1 MVTIKRVSP
10 DVVFANPDYPALEA
24 SYMSMAHD
32 ALKVGASVM
41 KDRYRQLYD
50 TDVLDTFTVE
60 EDGGKLI
67 GFAAVI
73 YSPSLHTG
81 HLCANVESIFIDP
94 NARSTGAG
102 IGLMCAIRTI
112 AKARGCAAVFYSAQ
126 PGSKFDRLLGR
137 MKGTK
142 LAQHIYMQEIK
153 RG

>member
-1 MVTIKRVSP
+1 MVTLKRVSP
-10 DVVFANPDYPALEA
+10 DVIFNNPGYPALEA

-50 TDVLDTFTVE
+50 ADVLDTFMVE

-81 HLCANVESIFIDP
+81 HLCANVEAIFVDP

-102 IGLMCAIRTI
+102 SGLMCAIRTI

-126 PGSKFDRLLGR
+126 PGSPFARLLGCLKS
-137 MKGTK
+137 MK
-142 LAQHIYMQEIK
+142 LAQLIYMQGIK
-153 RG
+153 RE

>member
-10 DVVFANPDYPALEA
+10 DVIFANPGYPALEA

-50 TDVLDTFTVE
+50 ADVLDTFTAE
-60 EDGGKLI
+60 EDGGRLI

-81 HLCANVESIFIDP
+81 HLCANVEAIFIDP

-102 IGLMCAIRTI
+102 IRLMRVLKVR
-112 AKARGCAAVFYSAQ
+112 AKERGCAAVFYSAQ
-126 PGSKFDRLLGR
+126 PGSPFARLLMSLR
-137 MKGTK
+137 GTK
-142 LAQHIYMQEIK
+142 LAQLIYMQGIE
-153 RG
+153 RE